1 MEDYS
6 EPCTKRALI
15 TRFGVECWPGES
27 ESSWDVFCGHPGNT
41 ACTKF
46 ETSSAKER
54 VSRGRRGRNASWTPS
69 GLSHSVYYV
78 ITRDR
83 VSLVV
88 GEQTTFTTDNH
99 PSGCSDNSFRMDVLV
114 EKHAKITALVEVT

>member
-6 EPCTKRALI
+6 EPCTKRALV
-15 TRFGVECWPGES
+15 TRPGVEFWPGES
-27 ESSWDVFCGHPGNT
+27 ESAWDVFCGHPGNT
-41 ACTKF
+41 ARTKF
-46 ETSSAKER
+46 ETSSAREKVAVGGGETRRER
-54 VSRGRRGRNASWTPS
+54 PLA
-69 GLSHSVYYV
+69 LASVYYV

-99 PSGCSDNSFRMDVLV
+99 PSGM
-114 EKHAKITALVEVT
+114 